1 MYVTECCYFYFPIG
15 RGFGGPAFQ
24 ALAEVCHT
32 LGRSICFSATAALSF
47 SVKHRPR
54 RWGGGRPRLCPQ
66 RGMAEIPTWPG
77 EMKCLPENVL
87 KPERA

>member
-54 RWGGGRPRLCPQ
+54 QLGGGGGFVYVPNE
-66 RGMAEIPTWPG
+66 AWPKFPPG
-77 EMKCLPENVL
+77 QGK
-87 KPERA
+87 